1 MNEFLGINLATSPM
15 AYGFLSVK
23 AWIIPILAGLSQF
36 AATKLMMSAQDKSM
50 QTNDQMAQTMKSMN
64 MMMPLMSVV
73 FCFSFASGIG
83 IYWIASSVLMGVQ
96 QYFLNKHFSKM
107 DINEL
112 VKKNI
117 EKANI
122 KRAKKGKPPIDENAA
137 EQNYKRMMEKQAMLE
152 SKKNEKLEK
161 SHAAME
167 KSNEYYELSS
177 IADRAKMVEQ
187 YNNKKNRK
195 K

>member
-1 MNEFLGINLATSPM
+1 MVTMAETGCVAADTVVEEESGLTRFL
-15 AYGFLSVK
+15 
-23 AWIIPILAGLSQF
+23 
-36 AATKLMMSAQDKSM
+36 D
-50 QTNDQMAQTMKSMN
+50 
-64 MMMPLMSVV
+64 
-73 FCFSFASGIG
+73 
-83 IYWIASSVLMGVQ
+83 
-96 QYFLNKHFSKM
+96 
-107 DINEL
+107 
-112 VKKNI
+112 
-117 EKANI
+117 
-122 KRAKKGKPPIDENAA
+122 DENEAS
-137 EQNYKRMMEKQAMLE
+137 E